1 MKTRI
6 AITAFLLAAHG
17 FLGIRGESPLA
28 RIAALP
34 PEGGTLRFEKG
45 EYHFYETDAQTMWLD
60 PSNNQS
66 GEKRVVFPLV
76 GRKNVTIDGCGSTFV
91 FHGRAFP
98 FAATNCTGLT
108 FRNFTVTTRYPS
120 CPGFVVKEKDKDG
133 FTVKFDD
140 GVCPYR
146 VDQGDISFSL
156 DGNEISTRDGRL
168 SLHLLGRHFV
178 VYLMAPDSPGDKGK
192 FPASFVGVRAE
203 DIGNRE
209 VRFTYYGDKHPKS
222 VSLPYNVGEK
232 VVINL
237 EEKRY
242 RDVFFF
248 EDCDGVS
255 VENVAIRRFGGMG
268 VVGQRSGNIKVDG
281 LSVRPH
287 EGERVTLTADIVQ
300 FINCY
305 GKISITG
312 CEGGLSLDDWI
323 NIHGNY
329 LKIVSAEGRRL
340 RLRPQHPSQQG
351 FFPYRPGDVVE
362 CVTARE
368 RKVLATARVCAVAKD
383 PADPAVCE
391 ITVDADLS
399 GTPLVGKLVENATL
413 NPDVTIKGN
422 RFSDF
427 PHLRLSGRGKYVVEG
442 NRFERCSA
450 AVLGMDL
457 ADYWFESGRI
467 ADMTIRN
474 NAVVKGGG
482 FHFGLSG
489 WSGNGPDVP
498 KVHGRVVLE
507 GNTFDQ
513 VRGARWSAVGVRDF
527 VVMPPSAK
535 TR

>member
-1 MKTRI
+1 MNV
-6 AITAFLLAAHG
+6 TALDGADF
-17 FLGIRGESPLA
+17 FI
-28 RIAALP
+28 
-34 PEGGTLRFEKG
+34 EKG
-45 EYHFYETDAQTMWLD
+45 ELCVIVG
-60 PSNNQS
+60 QS
-66 GEKRVVFPLV
+66 GAGKTTLLNILGGMDRLTSGRVF
-76 GRKNVTIDGCGSTFV
+76 
-91 FHGRAFP
+91 
-98 FAATNCTGLT
+98 
-108 FRNFTVTTRYPS
+108 
-120 CPGFVVKEKDKDG
+120 
-133 FTVKFDD
+133 
-140 GVCPYR
+140 
-146 VDQGDISFSL
+146 L

-281 LSVRPH
+281 LSVHPH
-287 EGERVTLTADIVQ
+287 AGERVTLTADIVQ

-305 GKISITG
+305 GNISITG

-329 LKIVSAEGRRL
+329 LKIVSADGRRL

-351 FFPYRPGDVVE
+351 FFPYRPGDMVE

-383 PADPAVCE
+383 PADPSVCE
-391 ITVDADLS
+391 ITVDAAS
-399 GTPLVGKLVENATL
+399 ATSRICAFPGAGSTWSRGTDSRAA
-413 NPDVTIKGN
+413 
-422 RFSDF
+422 R
-427 PHLRLSGRGKYVVEG
+427 R
-442 NRFERCSA
+442 RC
-450 AVLGMDL
+450 
-457 ADYWFESGRI
+457 W
-467 ADMTIRN
+467 
-474 NAVVKGGG
+474 
-482 FHFGLSG
+482 G
-489 WSGNGPDVP
+489 WISRTTGSSP
-498 KVHGRVVLE
+498 
-507 GNTFDQ
+507 
-513 VRGARWSAVGVRDF
+513 GASR
-527 VVMPPSAK
+527 
-535 TR
+535 T